1 MSTRRIEPR
10 SLQELLNEL
19 EGLPEPPSGIEN
31 RNRLAILVRL
41 VEQQEASA
49 QVLAESIKSLGLAT
63 SRLVHAT
70 WGLVGTTLV
79 LVSAEVIL
87 KLVGKS

>member
-19 EGLPEPPSGIEN
+19 EGLPEPPGGIEN
-31 RNRLAILVRL
+31 RIRIAILVRL

-49 QVLAESIKSLGLAT
+49 QVLAESVKNLGLAT

-70 WGLVGTTLV
+70 WGLVGATLV
-79 LVSAEVIL
+79 IVSAEVIL